1 MKSEMKEIS
10 QRGTLVVIV
19 PKVIWPTMMFS
30 SQNPAIGINLD
41 KKNGFIIS
49 VAKKCRIYM
58 N

>member
-19 PKVIWPTMMFS
+19 PKVIWPTMMLS

-41 KKNGFIIS
+41 KKMVLSFPLQKMS
-49 VAKKCRIYM
+49 
-58 N
+58 